1 MVLVAAGSASDGR
14 EMHAGASAAARTF
27 PAGIPFPRFPDLH
40 RDWARPQPDLRRDSA
55 HPSALRLRTGRAR
68 PRPLRYQG
76 WPNPCSHLTHT
87 PTRWLVQIIPP
98 TSAPGLSSPQP
109 THASAQIR
117 LTQAVFAL
125 RTGFTPPHICT
136 ETGLTTGA
144 CSTRLIPPTSAPGLN
159 RLAPSTLAREPGTP
173 THGRKRPVQIAPQI
187 ASASCMSLHMP
198 NQGRPP
204 VLPRGLFP
212 RRESHARSSATIPS
226 LLSASPRFSFSLPTP
241 VKYYEYGCD

>member
-1 MVLVAAGSASDGR
+1 MVLVAARSASDGR

-68 PRPLRYQG
+68 PRPLRHQG

-98 TSAPGLSSPQP
+98 TSAPGLSSPRP
-109 THASAQIR
+109 THASAQNS
-117 LTQAVFAL
+117 AHA
-125 RTGFTPPHICT
+125 GSICT
-136 ETGLTTGA
+136 KDWVHPAPPGLTTEA
-144 CSTRLIPPTSAPGLN
+144 CSTRLIPPTSEPGLN
-159 RLAPSTLAREPGTP
+159 RLAPSTFAREPGTP

-212 RRESHARSSATIPS
+212 RRASDARSSATIPS

-241 VKYYEYGCD
+241 VKYYQ